1 MAIALGAMLLAAAC
15 STESGQSPAIG
26 SPGMSQPVGA
36 ASPTA
41 VALLWGPEGLAF
53 GADGTLYA
61 SDCVGGRI
69 YRVDPAGVVT
79 VFAGT
84 GVSSPAGGL
93 SPEGV
98 PATQADLHCPMGLAF
113 DPAGNLLVAD
123 HANNRVRAIGP
134 DGLIN
139 TVVGSGP
146 IGTSSDDGDL
156 TGDGGPALE
165 AALQEPTAI
174 AFDAAGNLYIAD
186 RDNHAV
192 RRVDPSGIITTVAGS
207 GERGFAGDD
216 GPAIDADLSRPQ
228 GVAVDGAGNIY
239 ISDSDNHRIRKVDP
253 SGVITT
259 IAGTGEPGYSGDG
272 GPAIDAM
279 IVDPYMLVVD
289 GTGSLLFSSSG
300 NVIRKVDTSGIISS
314 VAGTGEAGLS
324 GDGGAATAA
333 QLSFPTG
340 LVFDAAANL
349 YIGEAGN
356 ERIRIVHPDGTIAT
370 FAPATP

>member
-1 MAIALGAMLLAAAC
+1 MWLVEQAFHAQPRCLSRRQSAEKLLTSNHATERGLITVLRHRFIAIALGAMLLAAAC

-26 SPGMSQPVGA
+26 SPGTSQPVGA

-41 VALLWGPEGLAF
+41 VALLWAPEGLAF

-113 DPAGNLLVAD
+113 NPAGNLLVVD

-139 TVVGSGP
+139 TIVGSGP

-156 TGDGGPALE
+156 TGDGG
-165 AALQEPTAI
+165 
-174 AFDAAGNLYIAD
+174 
-186 RDNHAV
+186 
-192 RRVDPSGIITTVAGS
+192 RRSQ
-207 GERGFAGDD
+207 RRCR
-216 GPAIDADLSRPQ
+216 SR
-228 GVAVDGAGNIY
+228 
-239 ISDSDNHRIRKVDP
+239 RR
-253 SGVITT
+253 
-259 IAGTGEPGYSGDG
+259 
-272 GPAIDAM
+272 
-279 IVDPYMLVVD
+279 
-289 GTGSLLFSSSG
+289 
-300 NVIRKVDTSGIISS
+300 
-314 VAGTGEAGLS
+314 
-324 GDGGAATAA
+324 
-333 QLSFPTG
+333 
-340 LVFDAAANL
+340 
-349 YIGEAGN
+349 
-356 ERIRIVHPDGTIAT
+356 
-370 FAPATP
+370 